1 MKSQQHK
8 RQLEIEG
15 RKREEVRQARENN
28 PHLMALYLA
37 FLPSYNRHM
46 SRWVDDKYGN
56 RILRS
61 SVVELPLKELVK

>member
-8 RQLEIEG
+8 RQLEIES
-15 RKREEVRQARENN
+15 RKLEEARQAREDN

-37 FLPSYNRHM
+37 FLPSYNRDT
-46 SRWVDDKYGN
+46 SKWVDDKYGN

-61 SVVELPLKELVK
+61 SLVELPLKELVK